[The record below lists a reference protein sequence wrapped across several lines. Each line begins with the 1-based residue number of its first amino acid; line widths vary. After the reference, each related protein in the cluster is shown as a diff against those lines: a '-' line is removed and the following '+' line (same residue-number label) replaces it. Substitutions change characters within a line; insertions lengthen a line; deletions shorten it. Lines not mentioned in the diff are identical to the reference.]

1 MFKTFLFD
9 RSGNFGMISALLAV
23 PLLLS
28 VGGAL
33 DFAGGLRMQRSA
45 QNAADTAALAGAKF
59 SGTLDAKKAHAKAI
73 FESNFTDS
81 SALLSHGLK
90 DLGNGSYEYA
100 AELRHETIFL
110 PLMGLNEIDLNLRS
124 VALDA
129 ETDLDIVFV
138 LDASGSMGSSDGA
151 TTRMAEL
158 QKAVKLFLGSF
169 RTGGTV
175 QAALVPFD
183 TQVRVDNATM
193 YSDTATAKTSNPY
206 GATTDCSKI
215 ADPIDRKS
223 CEDNKPVY
231 YADCTK
237 LSTASRVDDAFD
249 YEMCGKKV
257 AGFRFDSTG
266 AYAEASA
273 DSYEYIATTSGGRHR
288 IVRNEGDKC
297 STVHNKDTRECV
309 GFVYKKTEGYIY
321 DQPAPAPTGPASSTS
336 KSNTDQTATNNLLVQ
351 GSETWSGCVID
362 RSQSYDVS
370 SAPPVSS
377 QPLTQYPR
385 SHCAQ
390 SSLLAVK
397 PLTNNLSELSMY
409 VDGMRPNGNTN
420 LTIGVQ
426 WGMEAMTPSFPL
438 TGARTDPSTRKIM
451 ILLTDGENTQN
462 RWWGWNR
469 RADIDGRARL
479 ACDNAKTMDMEIF
492 AVRLIGGNETL
503 LRHCASDSGHYYG
516 VSAASQLSDVFER
529 IAMDL
534 RRIRL
539 TH

>member
-1 MFKTFLFD
+1 MKTFLFD
-9 RSGNFGMISALLAV
+9 RSGNFGITAALLAT
-23 PLLLS
+23 PLILAA
-28 VGGAL
+28 GGVI
-33 DFAGGLRMQRSA
+33 DYAGGLRAKNSA
-45 QNAADTAALAGAKF
+45 QNAADTAVLAGTRQAGDLA
-59 SGTLDAKKAHAKAI
+59 SKKAKAKAH
-73 FESNFTDS
+73 FESNISDN
-81 SALLSHGLK
+81 LDVVSHAFN
-90 DLGNGSYEYA
+90 DLGNGSYEYVVQ
-100 AELRHETIFL
+100 LQHKPHFL
-110 PLMGLNEIDLNLRS
+110 PLIGINQIDMNVRS
-124 VALDA
+124 QALDA
-129 ETDLDIVFV
+129 KTNLDIVFV
-138 LDASGSMGSSDGA
+138 LDASGSMGTSDGA

-158 QKAVKLFLGSF
+158 KKAVKLFLGSF
-169 RTGGTV
+169 QTGSTV

-193 YSDTATAKTSNPY
+193 VSNTATANTSNPY
-206 GATTDCSKI
+206 GATTDCSTI

-237 LSTASRVDDAFD
+237 LSTAHRVDDAFD
-249 YEMCGKKV
+249 REMCGRKV

-266 AYAEASA
+266 AYAESSF
-273 DSYEYIATTSGGRHR
+273 DSYQYIATTSGGRHR

-297 STVHNKDTRECV
+297 TTVHNTSTAECV

-321 DQPAPAPTGPASSTS
+321 DQPAPAPTGPAPSTS
-336 KSNTDQTATNNLLVQ
+336 KTNTDTTATNNLLVQ

-397 PLTNNLSELSMY
+397 PLTNNLSGLSTY
-409 VDGMRPNGNTN
+409 VDGMKPNGNTN

-462 RWWGWNR
+462 RWWGWDR

-479 ACDNAKTMDMEIF
+479 ACDNAKAMSMEIY

-503 LRHCASDSGHYYG
+503 LKHCAEDAQHYYG
-516 VSAASQLSDVFER
+516 VNTASELSDVFES
-529 IAMDL
+529 IAIDL